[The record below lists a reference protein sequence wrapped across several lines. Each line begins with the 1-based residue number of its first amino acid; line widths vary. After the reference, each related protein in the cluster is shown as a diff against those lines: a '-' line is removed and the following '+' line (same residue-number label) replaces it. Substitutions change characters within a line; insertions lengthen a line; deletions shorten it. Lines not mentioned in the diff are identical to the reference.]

1 MCLYKKFVQNVL
13 GCPQKHVEDHRVLV
27 ASLDLSV
34 PKNAALGANKVSKL
48 LIANA
53 I

>member
-1 MCLYKKFVQNVL
+1 
-13 GCPQKHVEDHRVLV
+13 
-27 ASLDLSV
+27 LDLSV
-34 PKNAALGANKVSKL
+34 PKNAALGANKLSKL